1 MPRSPRLANKAPVNM
16 YVGYKCL
23 NSKWENDV
31 NHDRWQWPT
40 ILDGPHTRTVVMTS
54 DPHKTNEYIK
64 ILQYTMWMCHL
75 NYLYFVNSVLIYE
88 AFVFLK
94 FCVWFAMTTDV
105 TTADRPSDDVISNL
119 ILCPCCPCAYPKQ
132 WRVGFCGN
140 CDFSLFLTEF
150 QKYFTHQQ
158 QRTV

>member
-1 MPRSPRLANKAPVNM
+1 MDRACKKKSYDSAFNTKRLILRTQFLITSPTRKKRRGGGGAVGGGGGKIHFFEWRFYCRCRRGCLSPSCFSFSSPRLDNKAPVNM

-40 ILDGPHTRTVVMTS
+40 ILDGPHTRTVVVTS

-75 NYLYFVNSVLIYE
+75 NYL
-88 AFVFLK
+88 
-94 FCVWFAMTTDV
+94 
-105 TTADRPSDDVISNL
+105 
-119 ILCPCCPCAYPKQ
+119 
-132 WRVGFCGN
+132 
-140 CDFSLFLTEF
+140 
-150 QKYFTHQQ
+150 
-158 QRTV
+158 